1 MAENR
6 NIFPDRSNIFLVQL
20 IDGQDYSWNA
30 VAPDILGLKNRL
42 GFGNDLSFLHVR
54 LADEGTFWFE
64 NPVDSTKTVVQDEV
78 FGYKARRV
86 LFYYSRGDETLQV
99 PEEREIFTK
108 ISLLDDSMHLG
119 CSTNQHRIENDF
131 RMLIDGE
138 KKRTGLV
145 LETYFN
151 ARPLTEGD
159 AAFRVVLLPL
169 VPVKIVYHA
178 AEFNGTDFSPEP
190 PIPSSCNIF
199 FEKHANKFLPP
210 NVCES
215 LEDMFLEILKIV
227 VHHADKSA

>member
-108 ISLLDDSMHLG
+108 ISLLDDSMHSTAAIRVKWPGYVTMACWVFCLIFGIIFWGLG
-119 CSTNQHRIENDF
+119 
-131 RMLIDGE
+131 L
-138 KKRTGLV
+138 
-145 LETYFN
+145 
-151 ARPLTEGD
+151 
-159 AAFRVVLLPL
+159 
-169 VPVKIVYHA
+169 
-178 AEFNGTDFSPEP
+178 
-190 PIPSSCNIF
+190 
-199 FEKHANKFLPP
+199 
-210 NVCES
+210 
-215 LEDMFLEILKIV
+215 
-227 VHHADKSA
+227 